1 MQRQDEDE
9 LELSVEALAA
19 LKEFAI
25 EVRACLHASF
35 HPIDFSRSNAR
46 YLTLDTIH
54 APPRHLPLPQRGL
67 VSGPSSAVATDPRAL
82 RKTVQESCALTERD
96 EGFEYAYGA
105 GEVRHVGVIK
115 PRLC

>member
-1 MQRQDEDE
+1 
-9 LELSVEALAA
+9 
-19 LKEFAI
+19 
-25 EVRACLHASF
+25 
-35 HPIDFSRSNAR
+35 
-46 YLTLDTIH
+46 
-54 APPRHLPLPQRGL
+54 
-67 VSGPSSAVATDPRAL
+67 VATDPRAL